1 MLPAFNFWGLKLPK
15 IPKLKSPKAAT
26 FKNSLLDI
34 VGIIRLKD
42 IPVGNLRI
50 NPYDVRTL

>member
-1 MLPAFNFWGLKLPK
+1 M
-15 IPKLKSPKAAT
+15 
-26 FKNSLLDI
+26 
-34 VGIIRLKD
+34 GIIRLKD

>member
-1 MLPAFNFWGLKLPK
+1 M
-15 IPKLKSPKAAT
+15 
-26 FKNSLLDI
+26 
-34 VGIIRLKD
+34 GIIRLKA

>member
-1 MLPAFNFWGLKLPK
+1 M
-15 IPKLKSPKAAT
+15 
-26 FKNSLLDI
+26 
-34 VGIIRLKD
+34 GIIRLKV